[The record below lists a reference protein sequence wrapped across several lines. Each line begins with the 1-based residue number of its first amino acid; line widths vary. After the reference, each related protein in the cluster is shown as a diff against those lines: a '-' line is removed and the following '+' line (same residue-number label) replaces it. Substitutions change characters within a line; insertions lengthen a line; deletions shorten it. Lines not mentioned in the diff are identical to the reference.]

1 MGAVLALA
9 SSLMWGSAD
18 FIGGVT
24 SRRVAPLAVYGF
36 SQCAGAV
43 VLVVIAA
50 LAGAWRAPLGYWP
63 WGIAASLLGIV
74 GMLAF
79 YRALSIGP
87 MGIVSPMVAL
97 SVMVPVAFALIMR
110 DEVPASIQVL
120 GMIIAIGGILLAS
133 GPELVSAQSARP
145 ILLGGLSAV
154 TFGLFYIVVAEGSR
168 TSPIMT
174 MVGMRFTTLVLLAP
188 VLLILRNSGGATWA
202 DAPKLVLLGVL
213 DAVAN
218 VMFGYA
224 STQGLLSTTSVLGS
238 LYPVVT
244 AVLAA
249 VVLRERLR
257 AVQYV
262 GVASAIVGIVLI
274 SW

>member
-9 SSLMWGSAD
+9 SSVMWGSAD

-24 SRRVAPLAVYGF
+24 SRRIAPLAVYGF
-36 SQCAGAV
+36 SQCAGAIA
-43 VLVVIAA
+43 LVVMATI
-50 LAGAWRAPLGYWP
+50 AGAWAAPLGYWP
-63 WGIAASLLGIV
+63 WAIAASVVGILG
-74 GMLAF
+74 MMAF

-97 SVMVPVAFALIMR
+97 SVMVPVAYALVMR
-110 DEVPASIQVL
+110 GEAPTGPQIL
-120 GMIIAIGGILLAS
+120 GMIVAICGILLAS
-133 GPELVSAQSARP
+133 GPELVSSQSARP
-145 ILLGGLSAV
+145 IVLGGLSAV
-154 TFGLFYIVVAEGSR
+154 AFGLFYIVVAEGSR
-168 TSPIMT
+168 TSPVMT
-174 MVGMRFTTLVLLAP
+174 MVGMRCTTLVLLAP
-188 VLLILRNSGGATWA
+188 VLLIVRRSGGARWI

-218 VMFGYA
+218 VMFGVA

-249 VVLRERLR
+249 IFLRERLR
-257 AVQYV
+257 NVQYV
-262 GVASAIVGIVLI
+262 GVAAAISGIVLI